1 MTAYNNPDL
10 TQREI
15 IEQSVTAIETLLA
28 TIDQSA
34 AEADTLRSEP
44 VDYLCAQIIGQHISI
59 LNGSKFQLQ
68 TELTRLK
75 NIIAVWNG
83 EEPTNVTTPTL
94 PTYTS

>member
-15 IEQSVTAIETLLA
+15 IEQSVSTIEALLA
-28 TIDQSA
+28 KVDETA
-34 AEADTLRSEP
+34 AEADTLRSDP
-44 VDYLCAQIIGQHISI
+44 IDYLCAQVIGQHISI

-83 EEPTNVTTPTL
+83 DEPTTTTTPML
-94 PTYTS
+94 PTIQN